1 MFLRDVIREKFMCD
15 VKKINEITEHL
26 LAIDFKDLQQLI
38 VETESKE
45 LKDIYMYLYTMQL
58 RKKQDEVLK
67 EHVF

>member
-1 MFLRDVIREKFMCD
+1 MCD